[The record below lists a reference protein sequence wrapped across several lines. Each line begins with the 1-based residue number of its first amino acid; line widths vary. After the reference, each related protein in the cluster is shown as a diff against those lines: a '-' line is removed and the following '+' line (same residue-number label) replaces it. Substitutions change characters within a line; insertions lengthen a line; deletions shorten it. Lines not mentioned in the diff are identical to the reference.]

1 MTSTSLLDPTRA
13 DHALRRRLRPLHV
26 AVVLQG
32 TMLWVPVEKLF
43 MSEIGFTAASIGV
56 MAAAYAAVVPL
67 LEVPSG
73 ILADRWSRRGVL
85 VVAAVAVA
93 LCALVGGL
101 SHGVGTYIV
110 SALFLGVFFAMY
122 SGTLDSVVYDTV
134 LEETGGGD
142 GFERRIGRIRLLE
155 GLSFAV
161 SALAGGLIAGATSPR
176 LTYFLTV
183 PCAVL
188 AVLALS
194 RFREPRLH
202 QAEER
207 VPLSEH
213 VRITLRAVTARA
225 SVLPIVAAGALG
237 GVVLQMLFEFG
248 PVWLVTLAVPA
259 FVYGPY
265 WAGLTG
271 TLALGGAMAGRL
283 RLEDRPGVVVGVT
296 AAMLGATVTMA
307 ASHSLALVAAAQIL
321 CALLLVVV
329 GIHVSQRLHDAVA
342 SNVRAGVA
350 SGVSTLTWL
359 AFLPVALL
367 FGAIANNYGVHTA
380 AWLLTG
386 LVLAAGASLLRL
398 ATPRGSAVE
407 LACDEVVELASDLVD
422 GELTPAERAQVEE
435 HRSRCP
441 GCTRYLDQLRE
452 LRRVLA
458 SLGS

>member
-1 MTSTSLLDPTRA
+1 MTSTSPLDPTRT
-13 DHALRRRLRPLHV
+13 DRALRQRLRPLHV

-85 VVAAVAVA
+85 VVAAGAVS

-134 LEETGGGD
+134 LEETADGA
-142 GFERRIGRIRLLE
+142 GFERRIGRVRLLE

-161 SALAGGLIAGATSPR
+161 SALAGGLIAGATTPR

-188 AVLALS
+188 AVVALS

-202 QAEER
+202 QVEER
-207 VPLSEH
+207 VPLGEH

-271 TLALGGAMAGRL
+271 TLALGGALAGRL
-283 RLEDRPGVVVGVT
+283 RLDRPGAVVAAT
-296 AAMLGATVTMA
+296 AAMLVATVTMA
-307 ASHSLALVAAAQIL
+307 TSHSFALVTAAQIV
-321 CALLLVVV
+321 CALLLVVI
-329 GIHVSQRLHDAVA
+329 GIHVTQRLHDAVA

-359 AFLPVALL
+359 AFLPVALA
-367 FGAIANNYGVHTA
+367 FGWIANEYGVHTA

-386 LVLAAGASLLRL
+386 LVLAAGASLFRL
-398 ATPRGSAVE
+398 ATSRGPGVE
-407 LACDEVVELASDLVD
+407 LACVEVVELASGLVD
-422 GELTPAERAQVEE
+422 GELTPAVQAQVEE
-435 HRSRCP
+435 HRRRCP

-452 LRRVLA
+452 LRRLLA

>member
-1 MTSTSLLDPTRA
+1 MTSTTLLDPTAPDR
-13 DHALRRRLRPLHV
+13 ALRRRLRPLHLAV
-26 AVVLQG
+26 ALQG

-85 VVAAVAVA
+85 VIAALAVST
-93 LCALVGGL
+93 CALVGGL
-101 SHGVGTYIV
+101 SHRVGTYIV

-134 LEETGGGD
+134 LEETGDGA
-142 GFERRIGRIRLLE
+142 GFERRIGRVRLVE
-155 GLSFAV
+155 GVSFAA
-161 SALAGGLIAGATSPR
+161 SALAGGVIAGATSPR

-183 PCAVL
+183 PCAGL
-188 AVLALS
+188 AVVALT

-202 QAEER
+202 RVEDR
-207 VPLSEH
+207 VPLGEH
-213 VRITLRAVTARA
+213 VRLTLRAITGRA
-225 SVLPIVAAGALG
+225 HVLPIVTAGAVA
-237 GVVLQMLFEFG
+237 GVVLQTIFEFG

-259 FVYGPY
+259 FVFGPY

-271 TLALGGAMAGRL
+271 TLALGGAFAGRL
-283 RLEDRPGVVVGVT
+283 PLDRPGVVVAVT
-296 AAMLGATVTMA
+296 MVLVSATVTLGL
-307 ASHSLALVAAAQIL
+307 STSFALVAIAQIV

-342 SNVRAGVA
+342 STVRAGVA

-359 AFLPVALL
+359 AFLPVALV
-367 FGAIANNYGVHTA
+367 FGWIANEHGVHLA

-386 LVLAAGASLLRL
+386 LVLAAGASLFRL
-398 ATPRGSAVE
+398 TMHASPSAGG
-407 LACDEVVELASDLVD
+407 LACDEVVELASGLVD
-422 GELTPAERAQVEE
+422 GDLTPAEQDRVEE

-441 GCTRYLDQLRE
+441 GCSRYLDQVRE
-452 LRRVLA
+452 LRRL
-458 SLGS
+458 LGSLRP